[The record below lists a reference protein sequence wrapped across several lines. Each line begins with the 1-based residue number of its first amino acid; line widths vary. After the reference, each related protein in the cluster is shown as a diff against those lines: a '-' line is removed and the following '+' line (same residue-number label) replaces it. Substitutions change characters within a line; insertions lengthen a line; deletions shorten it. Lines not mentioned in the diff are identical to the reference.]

1 MASVYSP
8 ACATTSTGQFRTF
21 SSLCKETLGPWTLSY
36 LPIPPYS
43 NPRYRAVLTLSLP
56 VEVPILGMRRKY
68 ACCPVYLNPSLP
80 FDICDDTHCSLGMLM
95 CNCQFSSRGLS
106 SLWVGASSI
115 AQTWKI
121 RYLQRSEL
129 IAIALD
135 VSLLYSS
142 REGHRVS
149 LPIVQGIL
157 STLFS

>member
-1 MASVYSP
+1 MQPPPPVNLEHFHRFAKKLSAPELLPSYPSTLKPKVSSSP
-8 ACATTSTGQFRTF
+8 NSQFICRVPYPGHAQKICLV
-21 SSLCKETLGPWTLSY
+21 SSLL
-36 LPIPPYS
+36 
-43 NPRYRAVLTLSLP
+43 
-56 VEVPILGMRRKY
+56 
-68 ACCPVYLNPSLP
+68 SLP

-95 CNCQFSSRGLS
+95 CNRHFSSRGLS

-115 AQTWKI
+115 AQTWGL
-121 RYLQRSEL
+121 RYPQRSEL

-135 VSLLYSS
+135 VFLLYSS